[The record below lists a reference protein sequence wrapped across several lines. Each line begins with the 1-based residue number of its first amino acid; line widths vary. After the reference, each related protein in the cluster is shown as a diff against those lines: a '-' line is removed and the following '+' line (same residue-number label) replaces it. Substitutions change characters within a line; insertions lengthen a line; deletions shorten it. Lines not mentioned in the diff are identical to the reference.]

1 MPNLKFKISGDDNNY
16 FLGKSMWV
24 TNIFYVT
31 LVLKLILKVLAGS
44 FGEDL
49 GEDLGSLA
57 TIFPP
62 TL

>member
-1 MPNLKFKISGDDNNY
+1 
-16 FLGKSMWV
+16 MWV

-31 LVLKLILKVLAGS
+31 LVLELILKVLAGS